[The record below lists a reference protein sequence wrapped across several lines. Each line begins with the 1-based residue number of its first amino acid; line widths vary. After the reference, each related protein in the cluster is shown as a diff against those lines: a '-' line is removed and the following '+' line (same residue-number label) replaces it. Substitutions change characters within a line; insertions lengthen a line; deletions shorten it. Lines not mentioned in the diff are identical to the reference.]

1 MPKKPVQQPPDTPL
15 YLAIAR
21 QEANERIAA
30 RIEKGKELK
39 AHPIISMKEL
49 ENVKS
54 EFYIW
59 SDYNEEMLR
68 QMFTSARIAVQYRGI
83 SVGFAYGEQPLN
95 YDIDHLHR
103 QIDYKIHTLA
113 SVKERL
119 ELIPMAPGIGA
130 AQATSRVAAAI
141 SSNKVFVVHGHDE
154 GAREGVARFIDKLG
168 LEPIILHERAS
179 QGRTVVEKLEHNA
192 DVSYAVVLLTPDDVG
207 GETPEKLRSRARQN
221 VVLELGY
228 FVGRLGRER
237 VCAIHKGD
245 LDLPS
250 DYMGVIYVPFDDGG
264 GWRLLLAK
272 ELKAA
277 GLQVDM
283 NKAL

>member
-1 MPKKPVQQPPDTPL
+1 MPKKPSPQPPDIPL
-15 YLAIAR
+15 YLTIAR
-21 QEANERIAA
+21 ENANERITA
-30 RIEKGKELK
+30 RIEKGRELK

-68 QMFTSARIAVQYRGI
+68 QIFTSERVAAEYRGI
-83 SVGFAYGEQPLN
+83 SFGFSYGEQPLGD
-95 YDIDHLHR
+95 DIEHLQS
-103 QIDYKIHTLA
+103 QIEYKIHTLA

-119 ELIPMAPGIGA
+119 ELIPMAPGAGA
-130 AQATSRVAAAI
+130 AQAKSKAIPAI
-141 SSNKVFVVHGHDE
+141 SDNKVFIVHGHDQGVCE
-154 GAREGVARFIDKLG
+154 TVARFIGKLG
-168 LEPIILHERAS
+168 LTPIILHEQAS
-179 QGRTVVEKLEHNA
+179 KGRTVVEKLEHNA

-207 GETPEKLRSRARQN
+207 GGPPENLRSRARQN

-228 FVGRLGRER
+228 FLGRLGRER
-237 VCAIHKGD
+237 VCAIYKD
-245 LDLPS
+245 ALELPS
-250 DYMGVIYVPFDDGG
+250 DYMGVIYVPFVDGG
-264 GWRLLLAK
+264 AWRLPLAK

-277 GLQVDM
+277 GLQVDV